1 MQSHQTMKGEVKIIC
16 TIENEKNEEDG
27 KWRKVLNK

>member
-16 TIENEKNEEDG
+16 TIEKNEEDG